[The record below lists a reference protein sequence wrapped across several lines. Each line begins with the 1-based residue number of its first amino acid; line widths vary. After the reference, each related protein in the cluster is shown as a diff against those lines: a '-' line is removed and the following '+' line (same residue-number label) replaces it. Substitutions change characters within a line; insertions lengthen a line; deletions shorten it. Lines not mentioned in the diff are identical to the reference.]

1 MNNQR
6 RHIGRNIREVLNMFR
21 RNIEYAANESG
32 ITVVQG
38 RLLHYINVTGKNK
51 EVYQKDIETE
61 FNIRRSS
68 ASEMLQKLENKGLIV
83 RLADPKDKRVK
94 KIILTNRG
102 EKLENTVFSQV
113 CNYEK
118 ELVKDIPEEK
128 IDIFLEVLDSI
139 KNNLEKI

>member
-118 ELVKDIPEEK
+118 ELVKDIPEEN